1 MKLSFARYSSFEHDF
16 LNILSSYFSN
26 ARDSVHFQAKGRPF
40 KRGALTQNIAKRHLK
55 IKLKINR
62 TKTYVLYIL
71 YLIRKLQIT
80 SFGALS

>member
-1 MKLSFARYSSFEHDF
+1 MQDTVHLNMAF
-16 LNILSSYFSN
+16 LIFYLHISVMQE
-26 ARDSVHFQAKGRPF
+26 SVHFQAKGRPF

>member
-1 MKLSFARYSSFEHDF
+1 MKLSFARYSSFEHGF

-40 KRGALTQNIAKRHLK
+40 KRGALTQNIKHLK

-71 YLIRKLQIT
+71 YLILKLQIT